1 MSYRIING
9 RVYHTSLNNNFHN
22 GYNSKIRENS
32 SNNFKSILDEKLKD
46 HRNIG
51 FKISN
56 HASERLRN
64 INLDS
69 IDYKKIEEGF
79 EKAREKGS
87 KNAVI
92 LYKDMALVASIENST
107 LITVVTDG
115 RAKENVF
122 TNIDSL
128 VIL

>member
-9 RVYHTSLNNNFHN
+9 RVYHTGLNNNFHN
-22 GYNSKIRENS
+22 GYNSNVSEGS
-32 SNNFKSILDEKLKD
+32 STKFKSILDEKLKN
-46 HRNIG
+46 HGNIG
-51 FKISN
+51 FKVSN
-56 HASERLRN
+56 HASERLKS
-64 INLDS
+64 INLNS

-79 EKAREKGS
+79 KKAREKGS

-92 LYKDMALVASIENST
+92 LYKNMALVASIENST
-107 LITVVTDG
+107 LITVVADG